1 MNICVSALV
10 AGLVV
15 AAAWGVQPGTRPV
28 DSRGLKRLDQG
39 YEDIDPLRASLRMQP
54 VDLRMPLD
62 FDAVYSLPGRGATD
76 RLVRMSGALAAVF
89 PRSEY
94 VAMERGVRVL
104 VPANTVFYIGSLPAG
119 EEEAPRVVAPGSAAA
134 RADLGRADSAA
145 DGLARTQDVSI
156 AAFAN
161 DAGAKSDARAALRAP
176 ATAGRGIMNDEG
188 YRAARVRQ
196 LLETAASAN
205 PTTR

>member
-1 MNICVSALV
+1 
-10 AGLVV
+10 
-15 AAAWGVQPGTRPV
+15 
-28 DSRGLKRLDQG
+28 
-39 YEDIDPLRASLRMQP
+39 MQP

-62 FDAVYSLPGRGATD
+62 FDAVYAFRGGATD

-94 VAMERGVRVL
+94 TPTERGIRVH
-104 VPANTVFYIGSLPAG
+104 VPANTVFYIGNLPAG
-119 EEEAPRVVAPGSAAA
+119 AEEAPRVVAPGSAAA
-134 RADLGRADSAA
+134 RADLGRAESAA
-145 DGLARTQDVSI
+145 DGLARTLDASI

-161 DAGAKSDARAALRAP
+161 DGGAMSGARAAPRAV
-176 ATAGRGIMNDEG
+176 ATTGRGIMNDEG

-196 LLETAASAN
+196 LLETAAAAN